1 MLEANKTVK
10 SHIKLLSLELTKSTF
25 NWIAIRLIV
34 MDVLN
39 TIASSNANVAA
50 HCCLALAAA
59 VSFSLRL
66 KQLRQKN
73 SKDSSS
79 VQLLVANLFT
89 IGCSGVGDSGDVLH
103 SICYAGP
110 QFPLPS
116 FFCIVVHSRA
126 SQFSIMK
133 MLT

>member
-1 MLEANKTVK
+1 MFEANNTLK
-10 SHIKLLSLELTKSTF
+10 SCIKLLSLELTKSTF
-25 NWIAIRLIV
+25 DWIVIRSIIL
-34 MDVLN
+34 DVLN
-39 TIASSNANVAA
+39 AIVSSDANVAA

-73 SKDSSS
+73 SKDSAS

-89 IGCSGVGDSGDVLH
+89 IGCSGGGDSGDVLH
-103 SICYAGP
+103 SICYAG
-110 QFPLPS
+110 QHFPS
-116 FFCIVVHSRA
+116 FFCIIAFHSRA

-133 MLT
+133 MWM